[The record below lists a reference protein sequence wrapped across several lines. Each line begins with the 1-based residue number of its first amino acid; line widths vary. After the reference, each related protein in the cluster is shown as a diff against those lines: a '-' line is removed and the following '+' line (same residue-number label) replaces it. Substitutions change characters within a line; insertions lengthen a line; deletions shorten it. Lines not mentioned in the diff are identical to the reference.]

1 MNKVA
6 ARRGIDRSIAKLIR
20 EIKEADIGGTA
31 DEVIAKFRLGVGS
44 SKWMADRYSLKMLKT
59 LASGQGRLDFSERQ
73 LDIVQEAIQ
82 ICELRIKDD
91 YMELYGN
98 KKEYTLTVKPKKTG
112 FKEMLMA
119 KFMN

>member
-1 MNKVA
+1 MDKVA
-6 ARRGIDRSIAKLIR
+6 ARRGIDRSIARLIR

-44 SKWMADRYSLKMLKT
+44 SKWMADRYSLKMLRT
-59 LASGQGRLDFSERQ
+59 LEDGYERLDFNERQ
-73 LDIVQEAIQ
+73 LDIIQEAIQ

-98 KKEYTLTVKPKKTG
+98 KEEYTLAVKAKKEG
-112 FKEMLMA
+112 LGKRIIA
-119 KFMN
+119 RFMS